1 MTNKTKALTEIA
13 IFPALMAATAGI
25 VIPLG
30 QLPSITLQTLF
41 VFSAGLL
48 LSPKNAFLSMSIYA
62 LLGTV
67 GLPIFSGFTGGL
79 GVVIGKNLGFLIGFI
94 FAATFIAFMKNIKF
108 LNKNLWTI
116 TVILFC
122 ANISIYILGATYL
135 SMITNSSISLLLKG
149 FGVYIFG
156 DLIKIL
162 TVLYVYVRIRSHVT
176 YERSSI

>member
-1 MTNKTKALTEIA
+1 MTNRTRTLTEIA

-30 QLPSITLQTLF
+30 QLPSITLQTVF

-62 LLGTV
+62 LLGAI

-79 GVVIGKNLGFLIGFI
+79 GVVFGKNLGFLIGFI
-94 FAATFIAFMKNIKF
+94 FAATFIAFMKNIFF
-108 LNKNLWTI
+108 LNKNIWGMA
-116 TVILFC
+116 VILFC
-122 ANISIYILGATYL
+122 ANIGIYILGATYL
-135 SMITNSSISLLLKG
+135 SMISNSSIALLLRG
-149 FGVYIFG
+149 FAIYLFG
-156 DLIKIL
+156 DLLKISI
-162 TVLYVYVRIRSHVT
+162 VLYVHVRIRSHIT